1 MVCRFRKRE
10 SAFLIIIKSQGKTL
24 RKDLIMTIAYR
35 PGTVQDSQSVFQVV
49 TRSLIDL
56 GRRTNVM
63 AITGGNDPEVMQS
76 LWQRRKSMFEFL
88 AETAA
93 HFWVAEKDGE
103 IIAYARSIEHDGLID
118 LTEFFVSPNQQSA
131 GVGRELLSL
140 AFPKTEARYRVIV
153 ATLDERALFRY
164 LSTGVY
170 ARFPIKY
177 FYRKAETVDVQTDL
191 QFKRMQLDIHKEHV
205 SRIDRQII
213 GHSREIMHEWIGT
226 TRDGFVY
233 ERNGE
238 MVGYGYVGTNSGPF
252 ALLDDSDFPAV
263 LAHAESIMAK
273 SEEDFGVETPLINQK
288 AIQYFVERK
297 YQMDAFTV
305 LFMSNEPFGKFEHYL
320 CFTPIFFM

>member
-76 LWQRRKSMFEFL
+76 LWQKRKSMFEFL

-131 GVGRELLSL
+131 GVGRELLSR
-140 AFPKTEARYRVIV
+140 AFPKTDARHRVIV

-164 LSTGVY
+164 LSAGVY

-177 FYRKAETVDVQTDL
+177 FYRKAEKVDVQTDL
-191 QFKRMQLDIHKEHV
+191 QFKRMQPDIHKEHV

-252 ALLDDSDFPAV
+252 ALLDD
-263 LAHAESIMAK
+263 
-273 SEEDFGVETPLINQK
+273 
-288 AIQYFVERK
+288 
-297 YQMDAFTV
+297 
-305 LFMSNEPFGKFEHYL
+305 
-320 CFTPIFFM
+320 